1 MRRLQLTLQPWLRD
15 GRLYA
20 VLSAAGFSLKAV
32 FVKLGYAAG
41 PVDALTLLALR
52 MGFALP
58 LFAWLV
64 WLSRDQ
70 AQTPLGWRDAGR
82 IALLGMFG
90 YYLSSLFDF
99 YGLEYISAGL
109 ERLILYVYPTLV
121 LVFQAVARRTLPSGR
136 VAQAMAVCYAGLA
149 IAFIHDA
156 GAAAEGAHVWL
167 GGAWVFASAVTYA
180 LYYLGTGSMVA
191 RIGSMRLT
199 GLAGGASSVLV
210 LAHYLAAGS
219 PSALPALPSGVWI
232 NAALM
237 AVLSTALPIY
247 WMALAI
253 QRMGAAQAA
262 AFGSLGPVLTVVA
275 SWALLGE
282 ALSAY
287 QLGGLALVMLGVA
300 RLKPAAQG
308 KAGTAGGPAGRA
320 AASDAAAGSAASA
333 GANADAQ
340 DCATVGKAVAQR

>member
-1 MRRLQLTLQPWLRD
+1 MKRLHVPFQQWLHD

-41 PVDALTLLALR
+41 PVDALTLLAMR

-58 LFAWLV
+58 LFIWLV
-64 WLSRDQ
+64 WLSRAKAQ
-70 AQTPLGWRDAGR
+70 AAQASLSWMDAAR
-82 IALLGMFG
+82 ILLLGMFG

-121 LVFQAVARRTLPSGR
+121 LLFQAIARRTLPSGR
-136 VAQAMAVCYAGLA
+136 VAQAMAICYVGLG

-156 GAAAEGAHVWL
+156 GAAADGEHVWL

-180 LYYLGTGSMVA
+180 LYYLGTGSMIA

-210 LAHYLAAGS
+210 LAHYLVAGT
-219 PSALPALPSGVWI
+219 PSALSSLPAGVWVH
-232 NAALM
+232 AGLM

-275 SWALLGE
+275 SCALLGE

-287 QLGGLALVMLGVA
+287 QVAGLALVMLGVA
-300 RLKPAAQG
+300 RLKPSAANDV
-308 KAGTAGGPAGRA
+308 AV
-320 AASDAAAGSAASA
+320 ASGAASA
-333 GANADAQ
+333 AQ
-340 DCATVGKAVAQR
+340 RAVARR